1 MRASVLLP
9 MSFLTACATSGPQGT
24 MPVTLTPEMQQVAEE
39 RAMRDLRD
47 PDSAQF
53 RDVWAV
59 LGLNSNTIYVCG
71 ELNDRNAFGGYVGY
85 APFVVELNSFGTAAY
100 SADIAENRD
109 YGYEMFVLF
118 NPACHPSRRFRD
130 DRGSMSFG
138 ANDPLAKFRAAPGGP
153 IQAPQAPATQQPRDI
168 RQLESQ

>member
-9 MSFLTACATSGPQGT
+9 MLFLTACATSGPQGT

-59 LGLNSNTIYVCG
+59 L
-71 ELNDRNAFGGYVGY
+71 
-85 APFVVELNSFGTAAY
+85 
-100 SADIAENRD
+100 
-109 YGYEMFVLF
+109 
-118 NPACHPSRRFRD
+118 
-130 DRGSMSFG
+130 
-138 ANDPLAKFRAAPGGP
+138 
-153 IQAPQAPATQQPRDI
+153 
-168 RQLESQ
+168 